1 MRFSIG
7 MRNIKTAVAVLLSIL
22 ISFALDL
29 EYPFYA
35 AIATVIAMESSIASS
50 YTAGKNRTM
59 GTLVGAAFGGL
70 FAFIEP
76 HNAYL
81 SAFGIVCVIAVCNL
95 LKWNKSVSIACI
107 VFLAIMLNLRIGEPP
122 FLYAL
127 HRVLDTLLGIGV
139 AVLVNYFLI
148 PPKHDRNLERSRLA
162 VRRHLTSLAHQLLR
176 QGGGVHISPLKKDLA
191 ALQKACDTYKEE
203 FDPVRSKSQD
213 LVSRIEQELDVYRNT
228 YSHMRMIRLLT
239 DHDPE
244 GIANIGS
251 SLLQHSNQQAD
262 GALPADAQ
270 AVIYSYHVACILG
283 ELQTLGLLV
292 PTHIAYPFETVP
304 AGAHS
309 GPAPDPARR
318 SGAQS
323 APAQPDGA
331 PARPPGPVSGPKPY
345 SVPGRS

>member
-7 MRNIKTAVAVLLSIL
+7 MRNIKTAVAVLLCVL
-22 ISFALDL
+22 ISFALKL

-35 AIATVIAMESSIASS
+35 AIATVIAMESSITSS
-50 YTAGKNRTM
+50 YAAGKNRTM

-81 SAFGIVCVIAVCNL
+81 SALGIVCVIAVCNL

-107 VFLAIMLNLRIGEPP
+107 VFLAIMLNLRDGEPA
-122 FLYAL
+122 FAYAL

-148 PPKHDRNLERSRLA
+148 PPKHDRNLEKARST
-162 VRRHLTSLAHQLLR
+162 VRRHLSSLARQLLR
-176 QGGGVHISPLKKDLA
+176 QGGGIHISPLKKDLA

-203 FDPVRSKSQD
+203 FDPVKSKSHD

-239 DHDPE
+239 DPDPQ
-244 GIANIGS
+244 GVASLGT
-251 SLLQHSNQQAD
+251 SLLQASNQKAES
-262 GALPADAQ
+262 ALSPQSQ
-270 AVIYSYHVACILG
+270 AVIYRYHVACILG
-283 ELQTLGLLV
+283 ELQTLGLTV
-292 PTHIAYPFETVP
+292 PTDIAYPLESAVQP
-304 AGAHS
+304 S
-309 GPAPDPARR
+309 SQPK
-318 SGAQS
+318 SQS
-323 APAQPDGA
+323 APEDAAAKKTRSAEA
-331 PARPPGPVSGPKPY
+331 PARPDPSAVSN
-345 SVPGRS
+345 RF